1 MDTLGPDGSVE
12 HINVLID
19 AENRIDKYIASLQD
33 LPAAIRLSDGRDLLE
48 MLNFKQRIADAN
60 AHCMP
65 FYNNVDGGMDE
76 LRDRYVPSCRKGFAD
91 FADAAARYPDLENGR
106 VLSDA
111 TRAFLAAS
119 LPELQQRVE
128 ALGARLRGI
137 QADFMTFYVN
147 LPQDT
152 QTLKDLAGILKP
164 GDPYHLA
171 ADLKLSDADRQM
183 AQQALT
189 GSALTLDQ
197 DAVFSLQYAGD
208 MLNSLSMLNNLFNT
222 LGEKVKSVLTD
233 IHKAEALV
241 PAALERVWINI
252 AAEQWQQLASAIART
267 GF

>member
-12 HINVLID
+12 HVNVLID
-19 AENRIDKYIASLQD
+19 AEIRIDKYIASLQD

-48 MLNFKQRIADAN
+48 MLNFRQRIADAN

-76 LRDRYVPSCRKGFAD
+76 LRDRYVPACRHGFAD
-91 FADAAARYPDLENGR
+91 FAAAAAGYSDLESGR
-106 VLSDA
+106 VLSDD
-111 TRAFLAAS
+111 TRDFLAVS
-119 LPELQQRVE
+119 LPKLQHRVE
-128 ALGARLRGI
+128 ALGARLRSI
-137 QADFMTFYVN
+137 QDDFKTFYGS

-171 ADLKLSDADRQM
+171 ADLKLSDHDRQL
-183 AQQALT
+183 AQDALSS
-189 GSALTLDQ
+189 SALTLEQ
-197 DAVFSLQYAGD
+197 DAEFSLHYAGD

-222 LGEKVKSVLTD
+222 LGDKVKSVLTD
-233 IHKAEALV
+233 IHKAEARV
-241 PAALERVWINI
+241 PAALERVWINT
-252 AAEQWQQLASAIART
+252 AAQQWQQLDSAIART

>member
-1 MDTLGPDGSVE
+1 METLGPYGSVE
-12 HINVLID
+12 HVNVLID

-76 LRDRYVPSCRKGFAD
+76 LRNQYVPACRQGFAD
-91 FADAAARYPDLENGR
+91 FSDSARQYPDLDSGN
-106 VLSDA
+106 VLSGA
-111 TRAFLAAS
+111 TRAFVAAA
-119 LPELQQRVE
+119 LPELQHRVE
-128 ALGARLRGI
+128 ALGARLQSI
-137 QADFMTFYVN
+137 EADFATFYGS

-152 QTLKDLAGILKP
+152 QTLKDLASILKP

-183 AQQALT
+183 AQQALSS
-189 GSALTLDQ
+189 SALTLDQ
-197 DAVFSLQYAGD
+197 DAEFSLRYASD
-208 MLNSLSMLNNLFNT
+208 MLNSLSVLNNLFST
-222 LGEKVKSVLTD
+222 LGAKVKSVLTD
-233 IHKAEALV
+233 IGKAEAPV
-241 PAALERVWINI
+241 PAVLERVWIRT
-252 AAEQWQQLASAIART
+252 AAQQWQDLASAISRT